1 MAPTVRARL
10 TLWYCALLAV
20 VLVAF
25 STVSYLAI
33 ARAIRADND
42 ASLADTAH
50 ELSAAFGR
58 SALGEGGLSR
68 SVPLDFRYSDR
79 AIFVFDAA
87 GSLAAASRSR
97 EVSAAD
103 RDALARRVASG
114 ARGTFTVE
122 GRSPGGGI
130 RALAFPV
137 TVVSTPFVA
146 VVARNL
152 EDQRRRLGAA
162 AAALFAGIPLALL
175 AAGAGGYVLARKSL
189 SPVVRMSRQAR
200 RIGAS
205 SLGERIEVVHP
216 GDELGQLAETLNGL
230 LERLESAFASQR
242 RFMAEASH
250 ELRTPLAILQAES
263 DVALSRPGRD
273 AAEYREALE
282 VVQTTARKLSQI
294 VEDLFLV
301 SRSDAGDYPV
311 RTSRFYLDET
321 VAGAARAMRT
331 RAESRNVSIEVAPS
345 PERLVSGDEELIHR
359 LVLNLIDNAVKH
371 TRSGGR
377 VRVELSEE
385 DGVTSI
391 RVRDEG
397 PGVPPEE
404 RHRIFER
411 FYRGESGRGSGAGAG
426 LGLAIV
432 RSIAQMHGG
441 DARLAETSPA
451 GSTFVA
457 ELRIAPDAA

>member
-10 TLWYCALLAV
+10 TFWYCAVLAV

-25 STVSYLAI
+25 STVSDIAI
-33 ARAIRADND
+33 ARAIRAETD

-50 ELSAAFGR
+50 EISAAFTR
-58 SALGEGGLSR
+58 LGTAEGGLSR
-68 SVPLDFRYSDR
+68 TVPLDFRYSDR

-87 GSLAAASRSR
+87 GRLAAASRSR
-97 EVSAAD
+97 EIPEAL
-103 RDALARRVASG
+103 RDALARRVAAG
-114 ARGTFTVE
+114 ARGAFTVA
-122 GRSPGGGI
+122 GAAPGGGI
-130 RALAFPV
+130 RAFAVPV
-137 TVVSTPFVA
+137 TVVAAPFVA
-146 VVARNL
+146 VVARDL
-152 EDQRRRLGAA
+152 ADQARRLRAA

-175 AAGAGGYVLARKSL
+175 AAGAGGYGLARKSL

-216 GDELGQLAETLNGL
+216 GDELGVLAGTLNAL
-230 LERLESAFASQR
+230 LERLETAFASQR
-242 RFMAEASH
+242 RFMADASH

-263 DVALSRPGRD
+263 DVALSRPGRE
-273 AAEYREALE
+273 AEEYRRALE
-282 VVQTTARKLSQI
+282 VVQTTARQLSQI

-321 VAGAARAMRT
+321 VAGAARTMRI
-331 RAESRNVSIEVAPS
+331 RAEARNVRIEVAPS
-345 PERLVSGDEELIHR
+345 AERLVCGDEELIHR

-371 TRSGGR
+371 TRAGGR
-377 VRVELSEE
+377 VWVELSD
-385 DGVTSI
+385 DGGLTAI

-397 PGVPPEE
+397 PGVPPGE
-404 RHRIFER
+404 RDRIFER
-411 FYRGESGRGSGAGAG
+411 FYRGESAASSGAG

-441 DARLAETSPA
+441 DARLSETSPE

-457 ELRIAPDAA
+457 ELRITPAPEA